1 MIVGVRLQQAIRIAG
16 HDIRTSFPSPPR
28 TNVYVRCTVLLQRLL
43 SRSRALTWF
52 LFSSRS
58 CAPSVRCFYS
68 FALSSPDAVR
78 VFLALSR
85 PLCPAFDFFRALALR
100 RRSCFSRAL
109 APLRR
114 SSCGAPFAANAL
126 NPFVFLSRFCAPST
140 HRLSFLALSRPD
152 AVRFLAPP
160 LPPTCA
166 FSCALA
172 LNPFVFLSRFCAPST
187 QRLPFLALSRPDAV

>member
-68 FALSSPDAVR
+68 FALFSPDAVC

-114 SSCGAPFAANAL
+114 SICGAPFAAYVCVLLRSCAL
-126 NPFVFLSRFCAPST
+126 ASTPFVFLSRFCAPCT
-140 HRLSFLALSRPD
+140 R
-152 AVRFLAPP
+152 
-160 LPPTCA
+160 
-166 FSCALA
+166 
-172 LNPFVFLSRFCAPST
+172 
-187 QRLPFLALSRPDAV
+187 RLPFLALLLAPRRRSISRAPSSRRLLSVMLSRPLHPPFALPFALQLR